1 MTDRPL
7 IFRRDLRGLVAT
19 DDASE
24 AALKSVKLGARVEVK
39 IKSPRNL
46 QMHRLFW
53 KLMQTVYENQDH
65 YESAQKVCDAFKYAC
80 GLYETHRT
88 KYGEY
93 VELQSISFAKMDQ
106 SAFREF
112 FDKALHFC
120 VTEVIPGLDSA
131 ELEREVMELI
141 NG

>member
-1 MTDRPL
+1 MTDRPI
-7 IFRRDLRGLVAT
+7 IFRRDLRGLVPT

-24 AALKSVKLGARVEVK
+24 AALKSVKLGACVEVK

-65 YESAQKVCDAFKYAC
+65 YQSADEVCSAFKFAV
-80 GLYETHRT
+80 GHVDSIKTAR
-88 KYGEY
+88 G
-93 VELQSISFAKMDQ
+93 VIQVPRSISFAKMDQ
-106 SAFREF
+106 AAFREF

>member
-1 MTDRPL
+1 MTDRPI
-7 IFRRDLRGLVAT
+7 IFRRDLRGLVPT

-24 AALKSVKLGARVEVK
+24 AALKSVKLGACVEVK

-53 KLMQTVYENQDH
+53 KMMQIVYENQDH
-65 YESAQKVCDAFKYAC
+65 YQSADEVCSAFKFAV
-80 GLYETHRT
+80 GHVDSIKTAR
-88 KYGEY
+88 G
-93 VELQSISFAKMDQ
+93 VIQVPRSISFAKMDQ
-106 SAFREF
+106 AAFREL

-131 ELEREVMELI
+131 EFEREVMELI
-141 NG
+141 A

>member
-1 MTDRPL
+1 MTDRPI
-7 IFRRDLRGLVAT
+7 IFRRDLRGLVPT

-24 AALKSVKLGARVEVK
+24 AALKSVKLGACVEVK

-65 YESAQKVCDAFKYAC
+65 YRSAEAVCDAFKFGC
-80 GLYETHRT
+80 GLYDTFRT
-88 KYGEY
+88 KTGEY
-93 VELQSISFAKMDQ
+93 HKPRSISFAKMDQ
-106 SAFREF
+106 AGFRGF
-112 FDKALHFC
+112 FNKALHFC